1 MALETEAKNSNATAT
16 GDAKATATKASGKA
30 KENNNTAGGKKNPES
45 EFESAEFESE
55 LGQCN
60 ARLPTVRLRRR
71 MCLAGGPAIE
81 DYELPARFARKP
93 IDAEEA
99 AYINNGGIPK

>member
-1 MALETEAKNSNATAT
+1 MVRPTLVALAKRVPLIHFRKGGAGVPGAQTANQ
-16 GDAKATATKASGKA
+16 K
-30 KENNNTAGGKKNPES
+30 
-45 EFESAEFESE
+45 
-55 LGQCN
+55 
-60 ARLPTVRLRRR
+60 
-71 MCLAGGPAIE
+71 LAGGPAIE

>member
-1 MALETEAKNSNATAT
+1 MVRPTLVALAKRVPLIHFRKGGAGVPGAQTANQ
-16 GDAKATATKASGKA
+16 KASSQA
-30 KENNNTAGGKKNPES
+30 SGGKK
-45 EFESAEFESE
+45 
-55 LGQCN
+55 
-60 ARLPTVRLRRR
+60 
-71 MCLAGGPAIE
+71 LAGGPAIE